1 MQIFLACSIASSF
14 RTSFGC
20 KYAVENIGDVLE
32 ILYFLA
38 EQHVMLWNLDVLM
51 ASGDLCLLLPLLPS
65 IIRECDTANCQPR
78 ENQRSKGVFC

>member
-1 MQIFLACSIASSF
+1 MQIFLACSIASPF

-20 KYAVENIGDVLE
+20 KCAIENIGDVLE

-38 EQHVMLWNLDVLM
+38 EQHMILWNVDVLM
-51 ASGDLCLLLPLLPS
+51 ASGDLCLPLLPS